1 MKTNEFAI
9 RVANIVEALRD
20 LRGLKQIE
28 LANALGIDI
37 SNYSR
42 VENGHR
48 PFDVA
53 ELETVAKKLQTSVVQ
68 IILLADTSVLINNQL
83 QPMSKILLDFIS
95 NVNVGNQNFA
105 LTELELKKLFEML
118 RNNQHRN

>member
-1 MKTNEFAI
+1 MKPNDFAI

-20 LRGLKQIE
+20 LRGVKQVE
-28 LANALGIDI
+28 LANALSIDI

-53 ELETVAKKLQTSVVQ
+53 ELETVAKKLRTTVLQ
-68 IILLADTSVLINNQL
+68 IILLADTSIWVNNQL
-83 QPMSKILLDFIS
+83 QPLSKILLDFVS
-95 NVNVGNQNFA
+95 NVNAANLNQVF
-105 LTELELKKLFEML
+105 TEIELKQLFEKL
-118 RNNQHRN
+118 RNKQKN